1 MRVMLDRWYMMVL
14 GMLGVMAAGC
24 ASGQGRFSAQTLSG
38 HGVVF
43 YCDGAG
49 GGGITNWGP
58 GVKKGLADAG
68 FTGTF
73 DEFDWETG
81 LGVIADQIEAV
92 KSKRAQ
98 AKKLANKIVSYQS
111 EDPNSPVTV
120 MGLSAGTA
128 IAVYALEELPPA
140 NQVDTVVLLSSSVAS
155 DHNLTQ
161 ALRHV
166 RGDLYVTTSPDDA
179 ILTTAVPVLGSAD
192 RQFVGTDVAGLDG
205 FQMPPGASPEVRR
218 LYSKV
223 VVLAWDP
230 QDDRYGDYGGHTD
243 TTKPGFI
250 QHVIAPLVMGEGPRY
265 VHVHSQGTARTYTGA
280 ME

>member
-1 MRVMLDRWYMMVL
+1 MV
-14 GMLGVMAAGC
+14 
-24 ASGQGRFSAQTLSG
+24 
-38 HGVVF
+38 
-43 YCDGAG
+43 
-49 GGGITNWGP
+49 
-58 GVKKGLADAG
+58 
-68 FTGTF
+68 
-73 DEFDWETG
+73 
-81 LGVIADQIEAV
+81 ADQIEAV
-92 KSKRAQ
+92 KAKRAQ
-98 AKKLANKIVSYQS
+98 ARKLAQKIASYQS
-111 EDPNSPVTV
+111 QHPTSPVNL

-128 IAVYALEELPPA
+128 IAVYTLEELPPE

-205 FQMPPGASPEVRR
+205 FEVPPGASPEVRR

-223 VVLAWDP
+223 VMLAWNP
-230 QDDRYGDYGGHTD
+230 VDDRYGDYGGHTD
-243 TTKPGFI
+243 TTKPEFV

-265 VHVHSQGTARTYTGA
+265 VHVHSQGTARTYTGTV
-280 ME
+280 E